1 MRTAIISFIWGSLL
15 AGGVLLAAWMGT
27 LGGTP

>member
-1 MRTAIISFIWGSLL
+1 MRTKLITLIWGSLL

>member
-1 MRTAIISFIWGSLL
+1 MRTAIINITWGLLL

-27 LGGTP
+27 LGGTS